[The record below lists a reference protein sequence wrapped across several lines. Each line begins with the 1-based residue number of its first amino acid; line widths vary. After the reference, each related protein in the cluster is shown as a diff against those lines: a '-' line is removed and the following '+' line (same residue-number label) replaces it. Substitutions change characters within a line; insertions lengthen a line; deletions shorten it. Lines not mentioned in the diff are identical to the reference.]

1 MPRPYAMWQKAIVAT
16 APDVVHGHGAK
27 GGAFA
32 RLAPTSGIR
41 VYTPHGG
48 SLHYGRWTPQ
58 GMVYG
63 AVERFLMRR
72 TDLFMFESNFARQ
85 AFEETIGKPRSIA
98 RVVHNGVSAD
108 EFQSVTAVA
117 ESSDL
122 VTIGELRHIKGIDVL
137 IEAIALLAGNG
148 RNLTATIVGEG
159 PDGQSLRELTAQ
171 RGLSGSI
178 RFVGYQPARAAFSLG
193 RVLIIA
199 SRAESLPYIVLEAA
213 AAGVPMIA
221 TQVGGIPEIF
231 NGTQPLLPP
240 GDPSALAQA
249 ITTALDDM
257 PHTRAAA
264 ERVRER
270 VRSQFAQDVMVD
282 GVLAAYGEAIA
293 AKFHRSH

>member
-1 MPRPYAMWQKAIVAT
+1 M
-16 APDVVHGHGAK
+16 
-27 GGAFA
+27 
-32 RLAPTSGIR
+32 
-41 VYTPHGG
+41 
-48 SLHYGRWTPQ
+48 
-58 GMVYG
+58 
-63 AVERFLMRR
+63 
-72 TDLFMFESNFARQ
+72 
-85 AFEETIGKPRSIA
+85 
-98 RVVHNGVSAD
+98 HNGVSAD
-108 EFQSVTAVA
+108 EIQSVTAVA

-137 IEAIALLAGNG
+137 IEAIALLASNG

-171 RGLSGSI
+171 RGLYGSI

-199 SRAESLPYIVLEAA
+199 SRAELLPYIVLEAA

-231 NGTQPLLPP
+231 NGTQPLLLP

-257 PHTRAAA
+257 PQTRAAA

>member
-1 MPRPYAMWQKAIVAT
+1 
-16 APDVVHGHGAK
+16 
-27 GGAFA
+27 
-32 RLAPTSGIR
+32 
-41 VYTPHGG
+41 
-48 SLHYGRWTPQ
+48 
-58 GMVYG
+58 
-63 AVERFLMRR
+63 MRR

-85 AFEETIGKPRSIA
+85 AFEKTIGKPRSIA

-108 EFQSVTAVA
+108 EFQSVTAAA

-137 IEAIALLAGNG
+137 IEAIALLASNG

-193 RVLIIA
+193 RVLIVA

-231 NGTQPLLPP
+231 NGTQPLLLP

-257 PHTRAAA
+257 PQTRAAA

-293 AKFHRSH
+293 AQFHRSH